1 MHESDDHPPN
11 APMFNGAIPKQ
22 PKQSLVDTFT
32 GAAKVIA
39 KIFVTQTKEI
49 ENWIVYFSS
58 SKKVDVYLKNLEQ
71 LCILQNLLEDGILS
85 LDKFTHQ

>member
-11 APMFNGAIPKQ
+11 APMFNGAIPKE

-39 KIFVTQTKEI
+39 KIFVTPTKEI
-49 ENWIVYFSS
+49 ENWMFISPQARKLMYV
-58 SKKVDVYLKNLEQ
+58 
-71 LCILQNLLEDGILS
+71 
-85 LDKFTHQ
+85 